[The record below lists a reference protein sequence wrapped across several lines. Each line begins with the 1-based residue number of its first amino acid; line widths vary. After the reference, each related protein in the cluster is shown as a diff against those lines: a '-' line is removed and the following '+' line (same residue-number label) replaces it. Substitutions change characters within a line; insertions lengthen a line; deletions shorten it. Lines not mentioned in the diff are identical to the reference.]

1 MRLLRRWRS
10 QSSASSKN
18 IDQTIVLHLSKSR
31 IPGLRQLKYVGRFLS
46 PLERSVL
53 YLCLVI
59 ALGGLVFTGV
69 IFYKNNIELV
79 PSNGG
84 RYVEGIIGNP
94 QYINPLYASL
104 NDADADLERLLFSRL
119 FSRNSQDEAVGD
131 LVESFE
137 VSPDGK
143 IYTLHLKEALWHNG
157 DPVTSDDVIS
167 TFALIQ
173 NPEYKSPLRTRF
185 SGVSAT
191 KLDDKTLSFNLSEAH
206 RNFIRLLDFGIMPL
220 SFWQAINAQTMP
232 LAELNIKPIGSGPY
246 RFKSLS
252 KSKTGT
258 IRSYTLE
265 RNESYYGDKAHL
277 DEIIF
282 KFYASTEELISG
294 LNNGQLNGISYV
306 DQVSG
311 QTIIAKN
318 SLDYHQAALPD
329 LNAVFFNLKSKNSI
343 ADKTIRQAL
352 ALAIDQNSISET
364 AAGRWGI
371 PARSLTPPF
380 TPGAQDVFVSDKGK
394 AEQMLDS
401 AGWLKSGELRSKEG
415 KELSVAL
422 VAPENFKVAA
432 EAVAGAWKSIGVN
445 VKLTIQSA
453 DQIEKEVIANKN
465 FDALLYAVTV
475 TGGDPFLVWRSS
487 SEANLSSWTRSDVD
501 QWLTEAR
508 LLNDG
513 AEATKRY
520 SAFQAVAADDV
531 PAIPLYWRA
540 YVYPQNKKIKGFT
553 MISLEDPAER
563 FATAA
568 DWYIKVDRQ
577 LKKK

>member
-46 PLERSVL
+46 PFERSVL
-53 YLCLVI
+53 YLCLLI
-59 ALGGLVFTGV
+59 ALGGLIFTGV
-69 IFYKNNIELV
+69 IFYKNNIVLA
-79 PSNGG
+79 PSDGG

-119 FSRNSQDEAVGD
+119 FTRNSQDEAVGD
-131 LVESFE
+131 LVESYE
-137 VSPDGK
+137 ISPDGK
-143 IYTLHLKEALWHNG
+143 IYTLHLKDALWHNG

-173 NPEYKSPLRTRF
+173 NPEYKSPLRPRF

-191 KLDDKTLSFNLSEAH
+191 KLDDRTLSFNLSEAH

-220 SFWQAINAQTMP
+220 SFWQAVNAQTMP

-246 RFKSLS
+246 RFKTLT

-258 IRSYTLE
+258 VRSYTLE
-265 RNESYYGDKAHL
+265 RNESYYGPKAHL
-277 DEIIF
+277 DEISF
-282 KFYASTEELISG
+282 KFFASSEELIAA

-306 DQVSG
+306 DQASG
-311 QTIIAKN
+311 QSIVAKN
-318 SLDYHQAALPD
+318 SLEYHQAALPD
-329 LNAVFFNLKSKNSI
+329 LNAVFFNLKSKNLV

-352 ALAIDQNSISET
+352 ALAIDQNSISEA
-364 AAGRWGI
+364 AAGRWGM

-380 TPGAQDVFVSDKGK
+380 TAGAKDVFISDKAK
-394 AEQMLDS
+394 AEQLLDA
-401 AGWLKSGELRSKEG
+401 AGWAKSNEQRSKDG
-415 KELSVAL
+415 KELTVNL
-422 VAPENFKVAA
+422 LAPENFKVAA
-432 EAVAGAWKSIGVN
+432 EAVAAAWKSIGV
-445 VKLTIQSA
+445 KTQLTIQPA
-453 DQIEKEVIANKN
+453 EQIEKDAIANKN

-487 SEANLSSWTRSDVD
+487 SEANLSGWTRTDVD
-501 QWLTEAR
+501 QWLAEAR
-508 LLNDG
+508 LLNDP
-513 AEATKRY
+513 AEAAKRY
-520 SAFQAVAADDV
+520 GAFQAVAADDV

-540 YVYPQNKKIKGFT
+540 YVYPQNKKIKGFS

-577 LKKK
+577 FKK